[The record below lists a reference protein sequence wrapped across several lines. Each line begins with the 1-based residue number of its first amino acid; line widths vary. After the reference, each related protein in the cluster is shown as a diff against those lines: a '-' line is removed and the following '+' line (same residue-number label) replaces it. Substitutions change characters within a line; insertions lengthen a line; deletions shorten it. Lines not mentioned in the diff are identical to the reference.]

1 MKIVITLDY
10 EVYFGRQSSGTERV
24 LIAPAQA
31 LFEIAARHRIPLV
44 LFVDAAW
51 LIRLQEEGRRH
62 PALAAEHASVLRQL
76 DGFVAAGHELQ
87 LHVHPHWQDSHWTGS
102 EWALDLRRYRLHDF
116 SDADVAEI
124 IGSCANTLRGV
135 AGADRVCAFRAGGWS
150 IQPFERLRAPLRAAG
165 IRIDSTVYPGGRQEG
180 RRQRYDFRDAP
191 TSMSRWCFESDPL
204 RPDAHGGFLEL
215 PIASQSVAPWF
226 YWRLAASKLLRSEQ
240 HRPFGS
246 GAAAPMSRADLAR
259 KLMRRSVSV
268 VSIDGLKGS
277 LLEAAFQDYRRRGMD
292 DFVIIGHPK
301 AFTRYSLRHL
311 DRFLHAHRA
320 EQFVGLGHYLQEFES
335 RAAAAG
341 AIASPA

>member
-1 MKIVITLDY
+1 
-10 EVYFGRQSSGTERV
+10 
-24 LIAPAQA
+24 
-31 LFEIAARHRIPLV
+31 
-44 LFVDAAW
+44 
-51 LIRLQEEGRRH
+51 
-62 PALAAEHASVLRQL
+62 
-76 DGFVAAGHELQ
+76 
-87 LHVHPHWQDSHWTGS
+87 
-102 EWALDLRRYRLHDF
+102 
-116 SDADVAEI
+116 
-124 IGSCANTLRGV
+124 
-135 AGADRVCAFRAGGWS
+135 
-150 IQPFERLRAPLRAAG
+150 
-165 IRIDSTVYPGGRQEG
+165 
-180 RRQRYDFRDAP
+180 
-191 TSMSRWCFESDPL
+191 
-204 RPDAHGGFLEL
+204 
-215 PIASQSVAPWF
+215 VAPWF

-292 DFVIIGHPK
+292 DLVIIGHPK

-320 EQFVGLGHYLQEFES
+320 EQFVGLDHYLQEFES